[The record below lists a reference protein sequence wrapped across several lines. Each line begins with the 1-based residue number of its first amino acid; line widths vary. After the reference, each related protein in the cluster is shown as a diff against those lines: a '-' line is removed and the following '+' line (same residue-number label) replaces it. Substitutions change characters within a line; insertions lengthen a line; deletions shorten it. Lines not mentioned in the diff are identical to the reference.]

1 MIQERLATLREQ
13 MIEQGIDAYIIP
25 SADPH
30 ISEYVPE
37 RYKCLKYAS
46 GFTGSAGT
54 LVITQESAGLW
65 TDFRYFEQATEQLA
79 NSGYELVKLK
89 VQHAPEYIQWLEH
102 TLPNN
107 AVIGFDDWLLSA
119 LLGTQLKAE
128 LAHKNFNYKYT
139 DLLGPIW
146 DDRPILP
153 AAPAYLIPDQQAG
166 KSFGAKL
173 QMLRDALATQ
183 KADMHLISSLD
194 DIAWLFNIRG
204 NDVSYNPVTLSF
216 ALISANRVQLFVDPA
231 KLLTKD
237 AQTLTASG
245 VEIMPY
251 TTIEDA
257 MKDIAANT
265 TIWIDPKRNCYRLLK
280 LIPDTVKILHDINPT
295 TRFKAIKNDTEIAN
309 TRSAMI
315 KDGVA
320 MVRFFKWIEE
330 NIGKIRITEIS
341 AERKLQ
347 ALREQQ
353 DTCVGLSFKTIGG
366 YKGHGAL
373 PHYNAT
379 PESDSE
385 LHTEGLFL
393 VDSGGQYLYGTT
405 DITRMIALGNNT
417 DEEKTDYTLVLKA
430 LIEGTRTIYPKGT
443 CGYQIDAI
451 CRRSLWDHLINYGHG
466 TGHGVGYLLNV
477 HEGPQVIN
485 PGNTPAALE
494 PGMITSIEPGVYRPG
509 KHGVRIEN
517 LVLTTTYKAS
527 QFGEFLAFE
536 TLTLAPIETS
546 LIKPELLDRK
556 HIVWLNDYH
565 ALVYHK
571 LSPELND
578 NEKLWLKDRTAPLK
592 IG

>member
-1 MIQERLATLREQ
+1 MIQERLAAIRKQ
-13 MIEQGIDAYIIP
+13 MNAQGIDAYIIP

-37 RYKCLKYAS
+37 YYKCLKYAS

-54 LVITQESAGLW
+54 LVITQAFAGLW
-65 TDFRYFEQATEQLA
+65 TDFRYFEQATGQLQ

-119 LLGTQLKAE
+119 LLGNQLKAE
-128 LAHKNFNYKYT
+128 LAHKNFGYKYT

-153 AAPAYLIPDQQAG
+153 SAPAYLLPDMQAG
-166 KSFGAKL
+166 KSFSDKL
-173 QMLRDALATQ
+173 QMVRDVLTAH

-216 ALISANRVQLFVDPA
+216 SLISADGVQLFIEQA
-231 KLLTKD
+231 KLSADD
-237 AQTLTASG
+237 AQKLTASG
-245 VEIMPY
+245 VQILPY
-251 TTIEDA
+251 AAIENS
-257 MKDIAANT
+257 MKGIPQNA

-280 LIPDTVKILHDINPT
+280 LIPETVKIFYDINPT
-295 TRFKAIKNDTEIAN
+295 TRFKAIKNDIEIAN
-309 TRSAMI
+309 TRNAMI

-330 NIGKIRITEIS
+330 NIGRIRITEIS
-341 AERKLQ
+341 AEKKLQ
-347 ALREQQ
+347 ELREQQ
-353 DTCVGLSFKTIGG
+353 DTSVGLSFKTIGG
-366 YKGHGAL
+366 YKEHGAL

-385 LHTEGLFL
+385 LYAEGLFL
-393 VDSGGQYLYGTT
+393 VDSGGQYRYGTT

-430 LIEGTRTIYPKGT
+430 LIEGTKTVYPKGT

-451 CRRSLWDHLINYGHG
+451 CRRPLWDHLINYGHG

-485 PGNTPAALE
+485 PGNTAVALE

-546 LIKPELLDRK
+546 LIKPELLDK
-556 HIVWLNDYH
+556 KYIAWLNDYH

-578 NEKLWLKDRTAPLK
+578 NEKLC
-592 IG
+592 

>member
-1 MIQERLATLREQ
+1 MIQERLTAIRKQ
-13 MIEQGIDAYIIP
+13 MSEQGIDAYIIP

-30 ISEYVPE
+30 ISEYVPQH
-37 RYKCLKYAS
+37 YKCLKYAS

-54 LVITQESAGLW
+54 LVITQEFAGLW
-65 TDFRYFEQATEQLA
+65 TDFRYFEQATEQLE

-107 AVIGFDDWLLSA
+107 AIIGFDDWLLSA
-119 LLGTQLKAE
+119 LLGNQLKAE
-128 LAHKNFNYKYT
+128 LAHKNFAYKYT
-139 DLLGPIW
+139 DLLGPVW
-146 DDRPILP
+146 DDRPVLP
-153 AAPAYLIPDQQAG
+153 SESAYLIPDQQAG
-166 KSFGAKL
+166 KSFSEKL
-173 QMLRDALATQ
+173 QMVRDVLSTH
-183 KADMHLISSLD
+183 KVDMHLISSLD

-204 NDVSYNPVTLSF
+204 NDVNYNPVTLSF
-216 ALISANRVQLFVDPA
+216 ALISAGHVQLFVDQV
-231 KLLTKD
+231 KLSADD
-237 AQTLTASG
+237 ARALTASG
-245 VEIMPY
+245 VQILPY
-251 TTIEDA
+251 TAIEDA
-257 MKDIAANT
+257 MKNIPANA

-280 LIPDTVKILHDINPT
+280 LMPEAVKVIYDINPT
-295 TRFKAIKNDTEIAN
+295 TRFKAIKNETEIAN
-309 TRSAMI
+309 TRNAMI

-320 MVRFFKWIEE
+320 MVKFFKWIEE

-341 AERKLQ
+341 AEKKLQ
-347 ALREQQ
+347 ELREQQ
-353 DTCVGLSFKTIGG
+353 DTSVGLSFKTIGG

-379 PESDSE
+379 TESDSE
-385 LHTEGLFL
+385 LHAEGLFL

-405 DITRMIALGNNT
+405 DITRMVALGHNT

-430 LIEGTRTIYPKGT
+430 LIEGTKTVYPKGT

-451 CRRSLWDHLINYGHG
+451 CRRPLWDHLINYGHG

-485 PGNTPAALE
+485 PGNTAVALE

-509 KHGVRIEN
+509 RHGVRIEN

-546 LIKPELLDRK
+546 LIKPELLDKK
-556 HIVWLNDYH
+556 HIAWLNDYH

-578 NEKLWLKDRTAPLK
+578 NEKLWLKDKTAPLK
-592 IG
+592 IS

>member
-1 MIQERLATLREQ
+1 MIKERLAAIRKQ
-13 MIEQGIDAYIIP
+13 MSEQGIDAYIIP

-37 RYKCLKYAS
+37 HYKCLKYAS

-54 LVITQESAGLW
+54 LVITQDFAGLW
-65 TDFRYFEQATEQLA
+65 TDFRYFEQAAEQLE

-102 TLPNN
+102 ILPNN

-119 LLGTQLKAE
+119 LLGNQLKAE
-128 LAHKNFNYKYT
+128 LAGKNFKYKYT
-139 DLLGPIW
+139 DLLGTIW
-146 DDRPILP
+146 DDRPVLP
-153 AAPAYLIPDQQAG
+153 SAPAYIIPDQQAG
-166 KSFGAKL
+166 KSFADKL
-173 QMLRDALATQ
+173 QMVRDVLSTH
-183 KADMHLISSLD
+183 KAGMHLISSLD

-204 NDVSYNPVTLSF
+204 NDVNYNPVILSF
-216 ALISANRVQLFVDPA
+216 VLISTYDVQLFVDQA
-231 KLLTKD
+231 KLSADDARLLTV
-237 AQTLTASG
+237 SG
-245 VEIMPY
+245 VQILPY
-251 TTIEDA
+251 AAIENVMKGIPADA
-257 MKDIAANT
+257 

-280 LIPDTVKILHDINPT
+280 MMPDTVKVLYEISPT
-295 TRFKAIKNDTEIAN
+295 TRFKAIKNYTEIAN
-309 TRSAMI
+309 IRNAMI

-320 MVRFFKWIEE
+320 MVKFFKWIEE

-341 AERKLQ
+341 AEKKLQ
-347 ALREQQ
+347 ELREQQ

-366 YKGHGAL
+366 YKEHGAL
-373 PHYNAT
+373 PHYNAV

-385 LHTEGLFL
+385 LHAEGLFL
-393 VDSGGQYLYGTT
+393 VDSGGQYQYGTT

-430 LIEGTRTIYPKGT
+430 LIEGTKTIYPKGT

-451 CRRSLWDHLINYGHG
+451 CRRPLWDHLINYGHG

-485 PGNTPAALE
+485 PGNTSVALE

-509 KHGVRIEN
+509 KHGIRIEN

-527 QFGEFLAFE
+527 EFGEFLAFE

-546 LIKPELLDRK
+546 LIKPELLDEK
-556 HIVWLNDYH
+556 HIAWLNDYH
-565 ALVYHK
+565 TIVYHK
-571 LSPELND
+571 LSPELD
-578 NEKLWLKDRTAPLK
+578 TEEKLWLKDKTKPFN